1 MKNILL
7 LTATALMMGTSVSAQ
22 SVAGGKQVD
31 TLWDNSHSYWEIKEP
46 FDENNRRVLYR
57 SCAYVEEPNGNV
69 NEIELSYYLCQQES
83 REYDS
88 ILRCM
93 KTATVKKFL
102 DEVSMSN
109 SAFHSITLGNV
120 PRHWFPIRYYKG
132 KPYII
137 YDKGNNLLI
146 SEKVVIPYFGDFW
159 IYQIKGAEKLNDGSY
174 QIVYSN
180 NNTVDTFTMEL
191 KDPTIGLYHSND
203 AVGINSFFTTEAH
216 LDNYDIIFVEGSTL
230 MGINGIEFDK

>member
-1 MKNILL
+1 MKKILL
-7 LTATALMMGTSVSAQ
+7 TTTTALMMGTSVSAQ
-22 SVAGGKQVD
+22 SVAGGNQTD

-57 SCAYVEEPNGNV
+57 SCAYVEEPNGNA
-69 NEIELSYYLCQQES
+69 NEIELSYYLCPQGCRQ
-83 REYDS
+83 YDS

-102 DEVSMSN
+102 DEVSMSD

-137 YDKGNNLLI
+137 YAMGNVLLI

-159 IYQIKGAEKLNDGSY
+159 IYQIKGAEVLNDGSC
-174 QIVYSN
+174 QFIYSN
-180 NNTVDTFTMEL
+180 GYTVDTTTMEL
-191 KDPTIGLYHSND
+191 KDSAIGLYHSND
-203 AVGINSFFTTEAH
+203 AVGINSFFTNEAH
-216 LDNYDIIFVEGSTL
+216 LDNYDIIFVEGNTIV
-230 MGINGIEFDK
+230 GIDGIEFDQ